1 MFDKRCAVNISLPSP
16 IESYATAIV
25 SLILSLVTIPGNFL
39 VCLAVLKTSNKNIRN
54 PFNFFVLSLAI
65 ADLMVGCVTEPLAVY
80 VHVKEAS
87 GTRVEHIELE
97 FLHMS
102 YFISCTTSVLSICLL
117 GIERYVAI
125 MSPMKFRLFFSFR
138 RFLLLAAIV
147 WLISIALSSIYL
159 LTTYTTYALIFS
171 TNAVGWT
178 LGVSI
183 FTYTKILGKFNERLL
198 NTAIHRKH
206 KTSKT
211 TSPSVEDGMP
221 SVIHRR
227 SPSRKPLSPAV
238 HPKQKSTSPSTTSPP
253 IQEINKPELKTPSS
267 ENRGSKLPKKILNR
281 KKPSPPN
288 PWNVKLTKTYLVII
302 SIFLACY
309 FPACVVIY
317 TMKWCT
323 TCSCMTL
330 KYLQDLQFII
340 IAVQS
345 ALNPFVYAF
354 RFKRFRHAILQ
365 ILHCRPQSRSI
376 LQSAI
381 NFRSNTTLTKSM
393 SLQSTIN
400 VSKNVSEEL

>member
-1 MFDKRCAVNISLPSP
+1 M
-16 IESYATAIV
+16 
-25 SLILSLVTIPGNFL
+25 
-39 VCLAVLKTSNKNIRN
+39 
-54 PFNFFVLSLAI
+54 
-65 ADLMVGCVTEPLAVY
+65 GCVTEPLAVY

-87 GTRVEHIELE
+87 QTRVEHVELE
-97 FLHMS
+97 VLHMS

-125 MSPMKFRLFFSFR
+125 MSPLKFRLFFSVR
-138 RFLLLAAIV
+138 RFLLLAAVV
-147 WLISIALSSIYL
+147 WLLSIALSSIYL
-159 LTTYTTYALIFS
+159 LTTYTTYALVFS

-183 FTYTKILGKFNERLL
+183 FTYTKILRKFNERLG
-198 NTAIHRKH
+198 NTAIHRKQ
-206 KTSKT
+206 KTSR
-211 TSPSVEDGMP
+211 TSPPSVDDEMP
-221 SVIHRR
+221 SVIHRK
-227 SPSRKPLSPAV
+227 SPSKKPLSPVV
-238 HPKQKSTSPSTTSPP
+238 HPKHKSTSSSTASPSTH
-253 IQEINKPELKTPSS
+253 EKNKSESKTPSTRKS
-267 ENRGSKLPKKILNR
+267 GGKSCR

-288 PWNVKLTKTYLVII
+288 PWNVKLTKTYFVII

-330 KYLQDLQFII
+330 QYLQDLQFII

-354 RFKRFRHAILQ
+354 RFKRFRHAVLQ

-376 LQSAI
+376 RQSAV
-381 NFRSNTTLTKSM
+381 NFRSNTTLTKSIM
-393 SLQSTIN
+393 SLRSSID
-400 VSKNVSEEL
+400 VSRKISEEL